1 MSVLSTLPI
10 TICDQVKTAMPGL
23 KSCEVHWGKLDLT
36 ELKKRGIATPG
47 ILIAPQGLR
56 EKQHYAGS
64 ALAFGLSMAA
74 YIATRGGRKEAVAAD
89 LSAGLLKLVPGN
101 DWGLNDVG
109 AAEDLR
115 WHVLD
120 TPQIRDTGLTLWAV
134 TWLQP
139 ITFFSLDI
147 AEVGVSLHVAQAPA
161 IGAAHEGDYEKIGG
175 QD

>member
-1 MSVLSTLPI
+1 MSVLSTLPFA
-10 TICDQVKTAMPGL
+10 ICDQVKTAMPGL

-36 ELKKRGIATPG
+36 EVKKRGIAAPG

-56 EKQHYAGS
+56 EKQHYAGG
-64 ALAFGLSMAA
+64 ALTFGLSMAA
-74 YIATRGGRKEAVAAD
+74 YIATRGVRREVVAAD

-101 DWGLNDVG
+101 DWGMNDVG

-139 ITFFSLDI
+139 ITFFNFTPGPLG
-147 AEVGVSLHVAQAPA
+147 AELYVAQVP
-161 IGAAHEGDYEKIGG
+161 EGETGVEEEYTQIGG
-175 QD
+175 LV